1 MCGVPTARANVRARV
16 CARAR
21 GCSDGAAQDSKGFG
35 FKVLEGVLLE
45 LSREK
50 APVEPPPAGAWP
62 RCRCR
67 WR

>member
-1 MCGVPTARANVRARV
+1 VRVR
-16 CARAR
+16 
-21 GCSDGAAQDSKGFG
+21 SDGAAQDSKGFG

-67 WR
+67 RR